1 MFENHGRTIIDGFI
15 YEVSDDDSLLK
26 EVGGTKRFDIAS
38 VPCHVDNESDRTE
51 DRYAAIG

>member
-1 MFENHGRTIIDGFI
+1 MFENHGRTIIDGSI

-38 VPCHVDNESDRTE
+38 VPCHVDNESNITE